1 MSTEQMLARY
11 EQIEARFGLPKRDA
25 AGAVAAFI
33 AGNYMAYRDVDFP
46 DSSFPSLVAQM
57 REVIAANP
65 AFASGSQTDK
75 RTLYE
80 QLAVVGMQMALQRDQ
95 LKHQPDPKLRAQMMS
110 LGRSQLE
117 QFLKSDV
124 TGLVITPRGLA
135 MQ

>member
-1 MSTEQMLARY
+1 MLAHY
-11 EQIEARFGLPKRDA
+11 EQIEARFGLPRRDA

-57 REVIAANP
+57 RKVITANP
-65 AFASGSQTDK
+65 GFVNGSLADK

-80 QLAVVGMQMALQRDQ
+80 QMAVIGMQMALQRDQ
-95 LKHQPDPKLRAQMMS
+95 LKRQPDPKQRAQMMS
-110 LGRSQLE
+110 LGKSQLE

-124 TGLVITPRGLA
+124 TGLVITAHGLA
-135 MQ
+135 MP